1 MEVSKGSI
9 INVPEKTYHKI
20 TCIGNEPGIRFAVTA
35 GYLKMRLDTE
45 TRLEKAIEL
54 YQKFK
59 FVTIEKYN
67 DNPLENIIYME
78 RDLKL

>member
-1 MEVSKGSI
+1 
-9 INVPEKTYHKI
+9 
-20 TCIGNEPGIRFAVTA
+20 
-35 GYLKMRLDTE
+35 MRLDTE
-45 TRLEKAIEL
+45 THLEKAIEL